1 MTKRW
6 TSRVGRRAAIV
17 LGAVVL
23 VAMIPTGSAYAGT
36 SCDPLFGCSESYN
49 ASSFTVLAR
58 HDWTCNWG
66 STGSSS
72 TGCVGGASLLL
83 RTWEGTPTNQDRD
96 VVQIDAGWCYTM
108 HFNNWYGKDWT
119 VTHNRIGSSTPLYV
133 QVEDGSIADVLAQG
147 NNSCP

>member
-1 MTKRW
+1 M
-6 TSRVGRRAAIV
+6 
-17 LGAVVL
+17 
-23 VAMIPTGSAYAGT
+23 
-36 SCDPLFGCSESYN
+36 
-49 ASSFTVLAR
+49 
-58 HDWTCNWG
+58 
-66 STGSSS
+66 
-72 TGCVGGASLLL
+72 GGASLLL